1 MARGSVFSESLE
13 ERRERTEQLLVE
25 LAKTRSREARQHL
38 MDELVRLNLDLAD
51 AIAHRYV
58 QRGIDRDD
66 LIQVARLGLVM
77 ALRRYR
83 PGSGPGFAA
92 FAAPTIAGEIKRHF
106 RDHGWMVRPPRRIQ
120 ELRAQAQIAR
130 TRLEQGLGRPATAA
144 DLAAELGVPAT
155 EVAET
160 AAAESGFR
168 PWSLEAPVGSAEA
181 TSLGDTLAQED
192 ADLERLP
199 EVLALRSAVAELS
212 PKHRQ
217 VLRLRFTE
225 GLTQSQI
232 GRRLGVSQM
241 QVSRILSST
250 LASLRATLGEPAAAW

>member
-1 MARGSVFSESLE
+1 MARGSVFSETLD
-13 ERRERTEQLLVE
+13 ERRERTEQLLIE
-25 LAKTRSREARQHL
+25 RAKARSREARQQL

-51 AIAHRYV
+51 AIANRYV

-66 LIQVARLGLVM
+66 LQQVARLALVM

-83 PGSGPGFAA
+83 PGHGPGFAA

-106 RDHGWMVRPPRRIQ
+106 RDQGWMVRPPRRVQ
-120 ELRAQAQIAR
+120 ELRARAQAAR
-130 TRLEQGLGRPATAA
+130 VRLEQGLGRRPTAD
-144 DLAAELGVPAT
+144 DLAAELGVPAA

-160 AAAESGFR
+160 TAAESGFR
-168 PWSLEAPVGSAEA
+168 PLSLEAPVAGADT

-199 EVLALRSAVAELS
+199 EVLALRTAMAELS

-217 VLRLRFTE
+217 VLRLRFNE

-232 GRRLGVSQM
+232 GQKLGVSQM

-250 LASLRATLGEPAAAW
+250 LASLRAALVEPAPAW